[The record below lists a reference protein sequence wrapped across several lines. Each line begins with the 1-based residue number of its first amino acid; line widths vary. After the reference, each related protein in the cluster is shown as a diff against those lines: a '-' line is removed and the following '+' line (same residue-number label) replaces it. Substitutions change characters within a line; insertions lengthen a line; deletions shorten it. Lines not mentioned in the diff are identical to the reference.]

1 MRCRIRMEISW
12 NHHVKNDELLQ
23 RVNEERNILQTIERR
38 ETNWIGNIWH
48 RNCFLKHVMERK
60 I

>member
-1 MRCRIRMEISW
+1 MEIGW

-23 RVNEERNILQTIERR
+23 RVKEGRNILQTIKGR
-38 ETNWIGNIWH
+38 ETNWISNILH
-48 RNCFLKHVMERK
+48 RNCLLKHVMERK

>member
-1 MRCRIRMEISW
+1 MEISW